1 MPHSNKQATKR
12 TSLAKVAGLKST
24 FVVDNNEL
32 LITSFGKG
40 NIANPE
46 YTITKTDQ
54 NTLKMVP
61 YDTKSEINNSDNSN
75 DQADDKSDNHNILL
89 NDWSSE
95 DKKATYKEIINIRQF
110 NIESKRVKAE
120 GNTVN
125 PIFLNQ
131 DEKKHMDQIGL
142 RDKLE
147 EYYFGETFDDNI
159 HIQIAYCINDIEKM
173 LAFYINDIAYSINNI
188 IPEIRYDNNNETIID
203 SGFKGN
209 DLLGSMS
216 YQNPFFIYNL
226 SKNNTQPS
234 HSLRA
239 FKELINNAKVYGI
252 NVIMPQENTE
262 QENTEQENTD
272 KYKICLTEEQ
282 FYYLVNVVGY
292 VRQCIAHNSNKNNL
306 YCLYRFRRTTESE
319 FGNDNN
325 LNALFKALT
334 SDDYSDNNLKNNLI
348 QYFKNYICSN
358 FGEQREDEG
367 IKKWL
372 KEKYD
377 MDDLTE
383 EIFENILS
391 QDDLINKSFY
401 FAIDNS
407 INTIKELFDKFN
419 EDNVDY
425 NTLNSNKKKEHM
437 KSIKAVFKSSFL
449 EPICKNGYIEVLNNI
464 YNYKIENI
472 NMDFL
477 NNSQINI
484 AVILSIFDEEI
495 KPENISKET
504 LISEFYNFI
513 IKKDYKYIGVS
524 IKKLREYIIGK
535 AYPNENS
542 SNYNNISI
550 NRTKNKINLLTDFMI
565 FHYYMHD
572 DSLKNMIDE
581 CGLKLRMCIE
591 EKNKDDVYAE
601 YGEKIYKYY
610 EKIFTSIIEKN
621 NYFNYDYKTFVKK
634 FNLNDNNYNKYN
646 KYKKQIANVRNE
658 IINKLPDD
666 DNYSYIKKLNDKRYK
681 ATVIKTIDMK
691 LYNYY
696 KNMKSPK
703 KNEKILDLM
712 KTNDNYDYS
721 YAAVKCL
728 NNKGIK
734 TFLNEINSKVKKV
747 ENDEKTIINSIKDI
761 KSDNFELKT
770 EELFFDLDYDGLNQ
784 DNNYRIFCHI
794 IYAMTLFLD
803 GKEINEL
810 LTKLSNKFDNIASFL
825 DVINNKINDNSSDN
839 NNIFKEEYQL
849 FEKSKEI
856 AEELR
861 FINSFARMNYC
872 LICNDVNMKK
882 ALKIL
887 GCNQENTSITDN
899 KKSNFIINNVIRT
912 RSFMY
917 ITRYANMDT
926 ISNIIK
932 NRSIVELVINNIPD
946 EQIDK
951 YYNSIKNIKNNQDK
965 QTPTEETSNEDITLE
980 KKKICLVDCLHEYSY
995 DSIIDNNKGI
1005 NRSVVKLYLTVLY
1018 LTTKNIVNINSRYF
1032 IGVDS
1037 LIKDYRLKGKLTEY
1051 EINNTSHPIDYYN
1064 ITKEYIDSLSDDKI
1078 NNTILKNTLNSL
1090 VGESANHNKEVEAN
1104 KIYVLFR
1111 NCIEHL
1117 SAVRLIGSIDLNIDD
1132 ISFSDIKFKRWFD
1145 LYQYI
1150 IQVNIFKNV
1159 TNDNNL
1165 LDNEKEIS
1173 MEYLNKIKRYK
1184 KYSKDALKAM
1194 CLPFA
1199 YNLPR
1204 YKNLTTERLF
1214 DMNR

>member
-1 MPHSNKQATKR
+1 
-12 TSLAKVAGLKST
+12 
-24 FVVDNNEL
+24 
-32 LITSFGKG
+32 
-40 NIANPE
+40 
-46 YTITKTDQ
+46 
-54 NTLKMVP
+54 
-61 YDTKSEINNSDNSN
+61 
-75 DQADDKSDNHNILL
+75 
-89 NDWSSE
+89 
-95 DKKATYKEIINIRQF
+95 
-110 NIESKRVKAE
+110 
-120 GNTVN
+120 
-125 PIFLNQ
+125 
-131 DEKKHMDQIGL
+131 
-142 RDKLE
+142 
-147 EYYFGETFDDNI
+147 
-159 HIQIAYCINDIEKM
+159 
-173 LAFYINDIAYSINNI
+173 
-188 IPEIRYDNNNETIID
+188 
-203 SGFKGN
+203 
-209 DLLGSMS
+209 
-216 YQNPFFIYNL
+216 
-226 SKNNTQPS
+226 
-234 HSLRA
+234 
-239 FKELINNAKVYGI
+239 
-252 NVIMPQENTE
+252 
-262 QENTEQENTD
+262 
-272 KYKICLTEEQ
+272 
-282 FYYLVNVVGY
+282 
-292 VRQCIAHNSNKNNL
+292 
-306 YCLYRFRRTTESE
+306 
-319 FGNDNN
+319 
-325 LNALFKALT
+325 
-334 SDDYSDNNLKNNLI
+334 
-348 QYFKNYICSN
+348 
-358 FGEQREDEG
+358 
-367 IKKWL
+367 
-372 KEKYD
+372 
-377 MDDLTE
+377 
-383 EIFENILS
+383 
-391 QDDLINKSFY
+391 
-401 FAIDNS
+401 
-407 INTIKELFDKFN
+407 
-419 EDNVDY
+419 
-425 NTLNSNKKKEHM
+425 
-437 KSIKAVFKSSFL
+437 
-449 EPICKNGYIEVLNNI
+449 
-464 YNYKIENI
+464 
-472 NMDFL
+472 
-477 NNSQINI
+477 
-484 AVILSIFDEEI
+484 
-495 KPENISKET
+495 
-504 LISEFYNFI
+504 
-513 IKKDYKYIGVS
+513 
-524 IKKLREYIIGK
+524 
-535 AYPNENS
+535 
-542 SNYNNISI
+542 
-550 NRTKNKINLLTDFMI
+550 
-565 FHYYMHD
+565 
-572 DSLKNMIDE
+572 
-581 CGLKLRMCIE
+581 
-591 EKNKDDVYAE
+591 
-601 YGEKIYKYY
+601 
-610 EKIFTSIIEKN
+610 
-621 NYFNYDYKTFVKK
+621 
-634 FNLNDNNYNKYN
+634 
-646 KYKKQIANVRNE
+646 
-658 IINKLPDD
+658 
-666 DNYSYIKKLNDKRYK
+666 
-681 ATVIKTIDMK
+681 
-691 LYNYY
+691 
-696 KNMKSPK
+696 MKSPN
-703 KNEKILDLM
+703 KNKKILDLM
-712 KTNDNYDYS
+712 KSKDNYNYS

-728 NNKGIK
+728 NNKGIE
-734 TFLNEINSKVKKV
+734 TFLNEINSKVKNV
-747 ENDEKTIINSIKDI
+747 ETTIINSIKDI

-872 LICNDVNMKK
+872 LICNDENMKK

-946 EQIDK
+946 KQIDK

>member
-1 MPHSNKQATKR
+1 MPHSNKKATNKV
-12 TSLAKVAGLKST
+12 SSAKISGLKST
-24 FVVDNNEL
+24 FVINDSKL
-32 LITSFGKG
+32 LVTSFGNG
-40 NIANPE
+40 NEAISE
-46 YTITKTDQ
+46 YEITKNDGKWETKIIENGNENRKIGISLNRIPDE
-54 NTLKMVP
+54 
-61 YDTKSEINNSDNSN
+61 DESKSEEESTDTVENNKFNKIYVKRIGIENINGQTD
-75 DQADDKSDNHNILL
+75 
-89 NDWSSE
+89 
-95 DKKATYKEIINIRQF
+95 
-110 NIESKRVKAE
+110 
-120 GNTVN
+120 N
-125 PIFLNQ
+125 PIAKH
-131 DEKKHMDQIGL
+131 ERKKMDQIGI

-216 YQNPFFIYNL
+216 YQNPYFIYIL

-325 LNALFKALT
+325 LNALFKSLT

-407 INTIKELFDKFN
+407 INTIKELFDKFY

-484 AVILSIFDEEI
+484 AVILSIFDEKI

-610 EKIFTSIIEKN
+610 ETIFTSIIEKN
-621 NYFNYDYKTFVKK
+621 NYFNYDYKTFVEK

-666 DNYSYIKKLNDKRYK
+666 GNYSYIKELNDKRYK

-696 KNMKSPK
+696 KNMKSPN
-703 KNEKILDLM
+703 KNKKILDLM
-712 KTNDNYDYS
+712 KSKDNYNYS

-728 NNKGIK
+728 NNKGIE
-734 TFLNEINSKVKKV
+734 TFLNEINSKVKNV
-747 ENDEKTIINSIKDI
+747 ETTIINSIKDI

-872 LICNDVNMKK
+872 LICNDENMKK

-946 EQIDK
+946 KQIDK

>member
-1 MPHSNKQATKR
+1 MPHSNKKATNKV
-12 TSLAKVAGLKST
+12 SSAKISGLKST
-24 FVVDNNEL
+24 FVINDSKL
-32 LITSFGKG
+32 LVTSFGNG
-40 NIANPE
+40 NEAISE
-46 YTITKTDQ
+46 YEITKNDGKWETKIIENGNENRKIGISLNRIPDE
-54 NTLKMVP
+54 
-61 YDTKSEINNSDNSN
+61 DESKSEEESTDTVENNKFNKIYVKRIGIENINGQTD
-75 DQADDKSDNHNILL
+75 
-89 NDWSSE
+89 
-95 DKKATYKEIINIRQF
+95 
-110 NIESKRVKAE
+110 
-120 GNTVN
+120 N
-125 PIFLNQ
+125 PIAKH
-131 DEKKHMDQIGL
+131 ERKKMDQIGI

-216 YQNPFFIYNL
+216 YQNPYFIYIL

-252 NVIMPQENTE
+252 NVIMP

-325 LNALFKALT
+325 LNALFKSLT

-407 INTIKELFDKFN
+407 INTIKELFDKFY

-484 AVILSIFDEEI
+484 AVILSIFDEKI

-610 EKIFTSIIEKN
+610 ETIFTSIIEKN
-621 NYFNYDYKTFVKK
+621 NYFNYDYKTFVEK

-666 DNYSYIKKLNDKRYK
+666 GNYSYIKELNDKRYK

-696 KNMKSPK
+696 KNMKSPN
-703 KNEKILDLM
+703 KNKKILDLM
-712 KTNDNYDYS
+712 KSKDNYNYS

-728 NNKGIK
+728 NNKGIE
-734 TFLNEINSKVKKV
+734 TFLNEINSKVKNV
-747 ENDEKTIINSIKDI
+747 ETTIINSIKDI

-872 LICNDVNMKK
+872 LICNDENMKK

-946 EQIDK
+946 KQIDK